1 MRFVWPFAL
10 LYARVMSLRERFL
23 EISSHECSFKG
34 RIRRQRGESGDNV
47 IFQYSSLL
55 YHLTRIKPSRKLTSP
70 SLRLLSHQNAVRDR
84 HVRSRGQVQRRRLD
98 GVRYTR
104 VLRFDQTVQKHPTD
118 ETGREIYG
126 CWVYGR
132 VIGF

>member
-1 MRFVWPFAL
+1 M
-10 LYARVMSLRERFL
+10 LYARVVRRER
-23 EISSHECSFKG
+23 EISRDLFSRVFV
-34 RIRRQRGESGDNV
+34 QRTNETTPRESGDNV

-55 YHLTRIKPSRKLTSP
+55 YHLTRIKPSRKLTSL
-70 SLRLLSHQNAVRDR
+70 SLRLLQQQNAVRDR

-98 GVRYTR
+98 GVRYAR
-104 VLRFDQTVQKHPTD
+104 VLRVDQTVQKHSTD
-118 ETGREIYG
+118 ETGREIYS